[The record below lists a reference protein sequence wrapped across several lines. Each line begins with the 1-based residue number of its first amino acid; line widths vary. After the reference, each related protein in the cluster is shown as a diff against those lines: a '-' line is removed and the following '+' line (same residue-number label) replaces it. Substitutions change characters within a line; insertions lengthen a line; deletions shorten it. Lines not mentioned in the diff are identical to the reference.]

1 VLFFFLWP
9 PANWFFYTSLFY
21 TMYVFSSLSYMR
33 FLNESFF
40 TECVFFLRPPPT
52 GSFFTLG
59 FFYTIHA
66 LSPCSL
72 SRVWFEQNS
81 REINNTNKLIAVC
94 GPARGKHTWKCMLS
108 TCEFFY
114 TDKPALSSLFFYT
127 SQHASFFTNGFFTGR
142 FFSLPPVL
150 YLLVGFFTLEF
161 LHRFD
166 DKHNDE
172 HKVEDNETIK

>member
-1 VLFFFLWP
+1 
-9 PANWFFYTSLFY
+9 
-21 TMYVFSSLSYMR
+21 
-33 FLNESFF
+33 
-40 TECVFFLRPPPT
+40 
-52 GSFFTLG
+52 
-59 FFYTIHA
+59 
-66 LSPCSL
+66 
-72 SRVWFEQNS
+72 
-81 REINNTNKLIAVC
+81 
-94 GPARGKHTWKCMLS
+94 MLS

-114 TDKPALSSLFFYT
+114 TDKPALSSLFFT
-127 SQHASFFTNGFFTGR
+127 RPNTQAFLQMVFFTGR